1 MLVPQWVTDRK
12 EEEKKMSNHMAEVEE
27 ERKWNK
33 GNECAKSYI
42 SERRTVLRPRTV
54 GQRVSCKSGL

>member
-27 ERKWNK
+27 ERKWNREMNAVCK
-33 GNECAKSYI
+33 ELYLREENSVETQDSWSKSQ
-42 SERRTVLRPRTV
+42 L
-54 GQRVSCKSGL
+54 